1 MIVTVRKATSSIPFK
16 PNYHLSSIIYQL
28 SCSNSHLSFR
38 NMARNVTYSVSPRI
52 NPRDRET
59 EPKYYGHVQ
68 ANGDIN
74 LREMSERIQ
83 QTCTVHKSDV
93 FAVLVAL
100 EDVITDALKNGEIVR
115 LGDLGT
121 LQIGISSKGALKEED
136 WEESLIKKARINFR
150 PGTVLSNI
158 LGNLTFTKVKPRSSK
173 ADKEASVDGDGD
185 A

>member
-1 MIVTVRKATSSIPFK
+1 
-16 PNYHLSSIIYQL
+16 
-28 SCSNSHLSFR
+28 
-38 NMARNVTYSVSPRI
+38 MARNVTYSVSPRI

-59 EPKYYGHVQ
+59 EPKFYGHVQ
-68 ANGDIN
+68 ASGDIN

-100 EDVITDALKNGEIVR
+100 EDVITEALQRGEIVR
-115 LGDLGT
+115 LGDIGT
-121 LQIGISSKGALKEED
+121 LQIGISSKGAMTEEE

-158 LGNLTFTKVKPRSSK
+158 LGNLTFVKVKPKSSK
-173 ADKEASVDGDGD
+173 ADKEAAAEGEDSGE
-185 A
+185 